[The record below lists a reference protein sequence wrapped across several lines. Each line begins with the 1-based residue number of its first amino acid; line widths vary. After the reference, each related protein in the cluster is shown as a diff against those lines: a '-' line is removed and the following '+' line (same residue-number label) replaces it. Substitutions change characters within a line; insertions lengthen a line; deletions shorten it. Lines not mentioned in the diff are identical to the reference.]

1 MLHWLWGEGQ
11 HRGLHPDPG
20 TAPHSCRATAAS
32 WCQFRLAPW
41 CPEPARAQEPASG
54 WWGKEVERWQLGV
67 PPALAVCQ
75 MSSKPTSAVPSRG
88 IRGLGCPALGC
99 RWVTGGLSC
108 LHALPL
114 AKRCHRDSS
123 TWLPHC
129 TKPIFCSC
137 PPLGGCPRKHGGLW
151 LGLARPHADGK
162 ADGGR
167 PSGRPPGAAQTK
179 PIAGVWLGTGDKTR
193 AEKQCGG
200 KLMSSLLR

>member
-11 HRGLHPDPG
+11 RRGLHPDPG

-88 IRGLGCPALGC
+88 IRGLGCLALGC

-114 AKRCHRDSS
+114 AKRCRRDSS
-123 TWLPHC
+123 TWLPHY

-137 PPLGGCPRKHGGLW
+137 PPLGGGLW
-151 LGLARPHADGK
+151 MGAPTSRGDSGWGWHVPTLTARPTVAVLR
-162 ADGGR
+162 GGPLALR
-167 PSGRPPGAAQTK
+167 RQSPLLGSGWEQETK
-179 PIAGVWLGTGDKTR
+179 RGLK
-193 AEKQCGG
+193 
-200 KLMSSLLR
+200 SSVVEN